1 MIRNP
6 FARPDITL
14 TLDKVGVIRD
24 AVPSGELAE
33 EGLDAWR
40 GRPWSEVL
48 DIKANGD
55 VPKLIA
61 DMRKSGASSCF
72 TANQVLPSG
81 RELPFEFTTISLGKE
96 AGFVAIGRSLQA
108 VAELQSRVK
117 SAQEEREKDYWKFR
131 ELETHYKMFFDAS
144 SDATVVVRVSNLRI
158 VEANV
163 AATKALGLLPGP
175 ELFPTMPSTD
185 RKAFESLLEK
195 VRNHGRAPAIA
206 LRLTEAK
213 DLWSLRASLM
223 TTESGAF
230 YLFQMTPFGAAALAP
245 PIAHPASVESFIKR
259 LPDGFIIVDR
269 EGVVQF
275 ANDTFLDLTQTGVE
289 AAVTGQNLKRWLSQP
304 GADLT
309 VLLSLLERH
318 GSVRLMTTMLSGE
331 LGSNTPV
338 EISAVGDKI
347 AQPEFF
353 GLVIRDTTIRPQES
367 AGAPDEGASIVA
379 ALSEGLSLGE
389 LVKASKSEIEQKNIL
404 AMLELCHGNKAATAK
419 RLGFSRQSL
428 HSKLKRYHLNEK

>member
-1 MIRNP
+1 
-6 FARPDITL
+6 
-14 TLDKVGVIRD
+14 
-24 AVPSGELAE
+24 
-33 EGLDAWR
+33 
-40 GRPWSEVL
+40 
-48 DIKANGD
+48 
-55 VPKLIA
+55 
-61 DMRKSGASSCF
+61 
-72 TANQVLPSG
+72 
-81 RELPFEFTTISLGKE
+81 
-96 AGFVAIGRSLQA
+96 
-108 VAELQSRVK
+108 
-117 SAQEEREKDYWKFR
+117 
-131 ELETHYKMFFDAS
+131 
-144 SDATVVVRVSNLRI
+144 
-158 VEANV
+158 
-163 AATKALGLLPGP
+163 
-175 ELFPTMPSTD
+175 
-185 RKAFESLLEK
+185 
-195 VRNHGRAPAIA
+195 
-206 LRLTEAK
+206 
-213 DLWSLRASLM
+213 
-223 TTESGAF
+223 
-230 YLFQMTPFGAAALAP
+230 
-245 PIAHPASVESFIKR
+245 
-259 LPDGFIIVDR
+259 
-269 EGVVQF
+269 
-275 ANDTFLDLTQTGVE
+275 
-289 AAVTGQNLKRWLSQP
+289 LSQP